1 MLSHAVRV
9 GNRLYLSGMLGV
21 SDETRTDTQG
31 QARQTLATIGRT
43 LDAAGFGIDD
53 LVDGVV
59 YLTDM
64 SEWGEM
70 NVADREAITS
80 NFPARA
86 AVGTGLMSGDG
97 RVEIMFTAV
106 R

>member
-1 MLSHAVRV
+1 
-9 GNRLYLSGMLGV
+9 MLGV
-21 SDETRTDTQG
+21 NDQTRTDTQG
-31 QARQTLATIGRT
+31 QTREALATIERT
-43 LDAAGFGIDD
+43 LDAAGFGFEH
-53 LVDGVV
+53 LVDGIV

-70 NVADREAITS
+70 NVAYVEAIG
-80 NFPARA
+80 NDFPARA
-86 AVGTGLMSGDG
+86 AVGTGLVSSDG